1 MGHALFRAVDREMM
15 ARCIELSRA
24 AASEGEFPFA
34 SLVTF
39 NDTIIAEATNQVARD
54 SDITRHAELLAVS
67 KSQKVLGRSKLNG
80 CTLYTNVEPCPM
92 CSFPIREARIRRV
105 VFSLKSP
112 LMGGFSRWDLLKDN
126 RISDVMPEAFGP
138 PPEVLGGVLAEDAEA
153 VWASWNPLVWKVI
166 RHRGRFCVT

>member
-153 VWASWNPLVWKVI
+153 V
-166 RHRGRFCVT
+166 

>member
-67 KSQKVLGRSKLNG
+67 KSQKGAG
-80 CTLYTNVEPCPM
+80 QEQT
-92 CSFPIREARIRRV
+92 
-105 VFSLKSP
+105 
-112 LMGGFSRWDLLKDN
+112 
-126 RISDVMPEAFGP
+126 
-138 PPEVLGGVLAEDAEA
+138 
-153 VWASWNPLVWKVI
+153 
-166 RHRGRFCVT
+166 

>member
-105 VFSLKSP
+105 NGIHWARP
-112 LMGGFSRWDLLKDN
+112 H
-126 RISDVMPEAFGP
+126 GP
-138 PPEVLGGVLAEDAEA
+138 RDRARRFRRAPHEIPPCRDTPRACRQG
-153 VWASWNPLVWKVI
+153 
-166 RHRGRFCVT
+166 